1 MNWIKL
7 PEENVDL
14 GAQANNKRVIA
25 ISNILDIKQLATKL
39 GIGRDKAY
47 TLMKLKGFPSF
58 AIGSSYRVFEDDLEK
73 FLKEHRGLKIIL
85 E

>member
-7 PEENVDL
+7 IEAMVDL
-14 GAQANNKRVIA
+14 AQQVNNKEVIM
-25 ISNILDIKQLATKL
+25 ISNILDVKQLATKV

>member
-1 MNWIKL
+1 M
-7 PEENVDL
+7 
-14 GAQANNKRVIA
+14 IA
-25 ISNILDIKQLATKL
+25 ISNILDVKQLATKL

-85 E
+85 EWKWIGISR

>member
-1 MNWIKL
+1 M
-7 PEENVDL
+7 EVL
-14 GAQANNKRVIA
+14 GAQANNKEGVIA
-25 ISNILDIKQLATKL
+25 ISNILDVKQLATKL

>member
-1 MNWIKL
+1 MVGL
-7 PEENVDL
+7 
-14 GAQANNKRVIA
+14 AQQVNNKEVII
-25 ISNILDIKQLATKL
+25 ISNILDVKQLATKL

-58 AIGSSYRVFEDDLEK
+58 ATGYSYRVSEDDLEK